1 MTLVVLSSA
10 PTAIRTPLYNA
21 LAEEPGRAG
30 RRFHVLYCAK
40 SELGGS
46 WNYYPDT
53 MRHAHTVLR
62 GFHPS
67 LTGIQAHLNPGV
79 LAELNLLKPDTLIID
94 GPWQTPTM
102 LLAGLNIYSPPP
114 RRFYFVDG
122 NPSSADKSSRLF
134 RWLRRLAYRRYD
146 GFIATGELSA
156 ETAKAQEGDSSQI
169 FRLPP
174 TDAPAALAKAVL
186 RHLYPSTS

>member
-1 MTLVVLSSA
+1 MSLVVLASA
-10 PTAIRTPLYNA
+10 PNPSRTALYDA
-21 LAEEPGRAG
+21 LADAAAAAG

-40 SELGGS
+40 TERGANTAYDSA
-46 WNYYPDT
+46 T

-67 LTGIQAHLNPGV
+67 LTGLQAHLNPGV
-79 LAELNLLKPDTLIID
+79 LAELNLLKPDTLIIA

-122 NPSSADKSSRLF
+122 DSGSADMSSRLF

-156 ETAKAQEGDSSQI
+156 ETAKAQAGDSSQI

-186 RHLYPSTS
+186 SHLYPSHS